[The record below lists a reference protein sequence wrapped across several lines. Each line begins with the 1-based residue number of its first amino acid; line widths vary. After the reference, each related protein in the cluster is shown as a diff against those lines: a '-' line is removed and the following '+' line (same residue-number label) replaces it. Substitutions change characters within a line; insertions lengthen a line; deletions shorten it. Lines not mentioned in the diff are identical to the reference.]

1 MKLMIAAIAT
11 ATLSVVAAVSGFAFE
26 RQAAPIEPVC
36 ADSCDLAA
44 HKAAMQR
51 SAAMQHGTTTAG
63 MVAGGMPGMSP
74 GAMSDMPATP
84 TPATPASPA
93 GQAGSMSEMQMRGHM
108 QMTPPRQASAAD
120 RARADKILQTLR
132 TTMEPYKDY
141 RIAEAAGY
149 KKFLG
154 NVQQPMYHFT
164 SWQNA
169 YANQFSFDP
178 TRPTSLMYRPVPGG
192 YELVGA
198 MFTAPRDATLDQLDA
213 RVPLGVA
220 TWHLHTNLCIPPPG
234 TNRGDMFG
242 PGARFGLAGSIAT
255 QEECARAGGTF
266 KPSIYNWMV
275 HVWPYETD
283 PSKIWADEEHPV
295 ASGH

>member
-1 MKLMIAAIAT
+1 MKLMIAAIVT
-11 ATLSVVAAVSGFAFE
+11 ATFSVAAAVTGFAFE
-26 RQAAPIEPVC
+26 RQAAPLEPVC
-36 ADSCDLAA
+36 ADSCDVAA

-51 SAAMQHGTTTAG
+51 SAAMQHGTMTAA
-63 MVAGGMPGMSP
+63 MVADDMPGMAS
-74 GAMSDMPATP
+74 GSMSGMPATP
-84 TPATPASPA
+84 TPAAATSA
-93 GQAGSMSEMQMRGHM
+93 GQAGSMSQMQMLGHM

-132 TTMEPYKDY
+132 AAMEPYKDY
-141 RIAEAAGY
+141 RVAEAAGY
-149 KKFLG
+149 TKFMG
-154 NVQQPMYHFT
+154 NVPQPMYHFT

-178 TRPTSLMYRPVPGG
+178 TRPTSLMYKPVAGG

-198 MFTAPRDATLDQLDA
+198 MFTAPRDATFDQLDA
-213 RVPLGVA
+213 RVPLGIA
-220 TWHLHTNLCIPPPG
+220 TWHLHTNLCLPPPG
-234 TNRGDMFG
+234 TRRGDMFG
-242 PGARFGLAGSIAT
+242 PGARFGLAGSIT
-255 QEECARAGGTF
+255 TPQECAEAGGTF

-283 PSKIWADEEHPV
+283 PSKIWADEEHPG